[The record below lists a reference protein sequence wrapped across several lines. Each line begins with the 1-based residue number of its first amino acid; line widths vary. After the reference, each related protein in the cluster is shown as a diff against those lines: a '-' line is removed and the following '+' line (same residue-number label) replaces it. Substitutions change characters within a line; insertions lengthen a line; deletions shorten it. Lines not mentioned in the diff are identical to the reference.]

1 MRLNNEQCLEIMDG
15 AVIQRVHGQAPDL
28 KNQDRLKCI
37 ESKFKDSDKKNVPS
51 RVQILSWK
59 CCLEQ
64 VSNSIHI
71 FVKKKE
77 K

>member
-1 MRLNNEQCLEIMDG
+1 MDG

-37 ESKFKDSDKKNVPS
+37 ESKFTDSDKKNVPS

-59 CCLEQ
+59 CCFRTSFKLDP
-64 VSNSIHI
+64 H
-71 FVKKKE
+71 FCKKVKVMQWRQLCDC
-77 K
+77 